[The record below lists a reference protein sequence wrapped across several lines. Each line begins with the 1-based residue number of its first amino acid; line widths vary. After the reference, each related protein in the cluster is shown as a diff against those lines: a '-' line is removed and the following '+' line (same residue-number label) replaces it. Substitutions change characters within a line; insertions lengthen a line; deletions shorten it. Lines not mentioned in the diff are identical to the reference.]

1 MSSSF
6 LFFISNLII
15 ILNIIQ
21 CSKVNSNLKYSVKN
35 SPSLRQLEDSDI
47 FLIGFDSYYY
57 NSINSTMGFNTYLS
71 CDKPKDNIT
80 LPLIVDTGS
89 KSEDIEVNCERTKRQ
104 GEINVFLYK
113 CNTVFK
119 DSISAVKFNNKDNYK
134 VSSLAKGT
142 MDNINKLDEP
152 RFKNSGTMN
161 ILKNAEIVSQNS
173 LNFEVRGTG
182 LDLKDASKDIT
193 LVIVSNNLKKEIP
206 CQGNMKTYEDDK
218 EYYTLSCTSSEA
230 LNTNLNDSIGYY
242 NNDNKKLLKI
252 EFPEESNSTTV
263 ESPIYYQRKKSAGLS
278 TGGIVAI
285 IIPTIIIL
293 LGIAGLVFLLRN
305 KNANPNPPLSNM
317 ENKNNT
323 IGIAG
328 TGSSQT
334 VVQ

>member
-15 ILNIIQ
+15 MLNIIQ
-21 CSKVNSNLKYSVKN
+21 CSKVDSNLKYSVKD
-35 SPSLRQLEDSDI
+35 SPSLRQLEDSDK
-47 FLIGFDSYYY
+47 FLIGFDSYVY
-57 NSINSTMGFNTYLS
+57 NSSNSTMTFNTYIS
-71 CDKPKDNIT
+71 CDKPKDNFT

-89 KSEDIEVNCERTKRQ
+89 ESKDIEANCERIKRE
-104 GEINVFLYK
+104 GEINIFFYK
-113 CNTVFK
+113 CYAVCK
-119 DSISAVKFNNKDNYK
+119 DSIGAVKFNNKDNYI

-142 MDNINKLDEP
+142 MNNINKLDAP
-152 RFKNSGTMN
+152 RFKGSVTMN
-161 ILKNAEIVSQNS
+161 ILKNAEIVSKDALS
-173 LNFEVRGTG
+173 FKVRGTG

-193 LVIVSNNLKKEIP
+193 LVINSNNIKKEIP

-218 EYYTLSCTSSEA
+218 EYFTLACTSSET

-263 ESPIYYQRKKSAGLS
+263 ESPLYYQRKKSAGLS

-285 IIPTIIIL
+285 IIPSIIIL

-305 KNANPNPPLSNM
+305 KNPNPNPPLSNM